1 MSQQPKE
8 LGALIDRCDVCEV
21 PLEDLSQAVTQEYGG
36 KIFSFC
42 SVACQSKYVE
52 DPSAH
57 SMFEE
62 DQGLE

>member
-1 MSQQPKE
+1 
-8 LGALIDRCDVCEV
+8 V